1 MCSNISQVGKVKGGT
16 RDQQSEILGVWVSM
30 HGKLRTSWGAQTL
43 PVVMT
48 NCYTIGVG
56 RAGQGIFEFCMSD
69 SRVGGGQVEGRVS
82 KPWAS
87 PSVIYSGWSAPA
99 R

>member
-69 SRVGGGQVEGRVS
+69 SRVGGGRLRVEFQNPGH
-82 KPWAS
+82 P
-87 PSVIYSGWSAPA
+87 PQ
-99 R
+99 

>member
-1 MCSNISQVGKVKGGT
+1 MVPGTSNL
-16 RDQQSEILGVWVSM
+16 RFLGYGYQCIAA
-30 HGKLRTSWGAQTL
+30 GKLRTSWGAQTL

-56 RAGQGIFEFCMSD
+56 RAGQGIFEFYMSD
-69 SRVGGGQVEGRVS
+69 SRVGGGQVEGRVL